1 MVHWKLLVGIDMGL
15 QWLATSFHTF
25 RVFDIIGAFRIKA
38 KGTCLSIS
46 THISDL
52 VKVSPLIMLQLW
64 VLLIASES
72 KEVYVT
78 AVASVHFLADGAWSR
93 YQITLVSSNDY
104 TACIYYNL

>member
-25 RVFDIIGAFRIKA
+25 RVYIIGAFRIKA

-72 KEVYVT
+72 KEVIYH
-78 AVASVHFLADGAWSR
+78 SSCFS
-93 YQITLVSSNDY
+93 TLFGGWGLVQVSNH
-104 TACIYYNL
+104 IGFQ

>member
-1 MVHWKLLVGIDMGL
+1 MGL
-15 QWLATSFHTF
+15 QWLATSSHTF
-25 RVFDIIGAFRIKA
+25 RVFDIIGAFSIKA
-38 KGTCLSIS
+38 KGTCRSIS

-72 KEVYVT
+72 KEIYVT
-78 AVASVHFLADGAWSR
+78 AVASENFLVDGAWSR
-93 YQITLVSSNDY
+93 YQITVVSSNDY